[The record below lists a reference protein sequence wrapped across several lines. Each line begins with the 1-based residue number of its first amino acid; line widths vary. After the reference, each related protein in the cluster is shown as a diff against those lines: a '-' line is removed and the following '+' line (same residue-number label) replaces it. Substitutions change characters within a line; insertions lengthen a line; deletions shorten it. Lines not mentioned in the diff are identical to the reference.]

1 MSWES
6 SKTRVKTALYHYIPV
21 VLVGL
26 AVLAWFR
33 WAPSRQTVAPSAPA
47 TVAPEAKKTAKLP
60 LRAIRATVR
69 VVDKEA
75 VEKAIPGAIAP
86 ETRANP
92 QKFVFP
98 PAELG
103 PWAGKRIV
111 TPVLDNTTGEVH
123 VEDRRLP
130 PAFLEW
136 KKEFVADARY
146 LFIGD
151 HTAELD
157 IKAIPLRINARD
169 GGVTI
174 DPYVFGGVDF
184 RRSDSSIGGRA
195 GVGVQVR
202 F

>member
-1 MSWES
+1 MDWTPI
-6 SKTRVKTALYHYIPV
+6 KTRVVSALWHYIPV

-26 AVLAWFR
+26 AVLSWFR
-33 WAPSRQTVAPSAPA
+33 WAPSRQTISPSAP
-47 TVAPEAKKTAKLP
+47 TTIAPEPKKTAKLP
-60 LRAIRATVR
+60 LRSIQAVVK

-75 VEKAIPGAIAP
+75 VEKAIPGALSA

-92 QKFVFP
+92 YKFAFP

-103 PWAGKRIV
+103 PWAGKRVV

-123 VEDRRLP
+123 VEDKRLP
-130 PAFLEW
+130 PPWIEW
-136 KKEFVADARY
+136 KKEFVADGRY
-146 LFIGD
+146 LFVGD

-157 IKAIPLRINARD
+157 IKAIPIRINARD
-169 GGVTI
+169 GGVII

>member
-1 MSWES
+1 MWEEKA
-6 SKTRVKTALYHYIPV
+6 KTRVKTALYHYIPV

-33 WAPSRQTVAPSAPA
+33 WAPSRQTVDPKAPA
-47 TVAPEAKKTAKLP
+47 VQAPTPKKTAKLP
-60 LRAIRATVR
+60 LRSIQAAVR

-75 VEKAIPGAIAP
+75 VEKAIPGALSL
-86 ETRANP
+86 ETRAN
-92 QKFVFP
+92 QAKFVFP
-98 PAELG
+98 PAELD

-123 VEDRRLP
+123 VEDKRLP
-130 PAFLEW
+130 PPWIEW
-136 KKEFVADARY
+136 KKEFVADGRY
-146 LFIGD
+146 LFAGD